1 MHPPWPNGPLAVPQ
15 PSQSRVNFL
24 GLGYFRP
31 MGQVLAPTL
40 VRPECESPSSSDQGV
55 TFGKSLNS
63 FPDSTF
69 HLSSE
74 EIISSVGVI
83 YMRLTYVQKECS
95 RGPETQ

>member
-55 TFGKSLNS
+55 RESQGRGSLLGC
-63 FPDSTF
+63 
-69 HLSSE
+69 HLW
-74 EIISSVGVI
+74 G
-83 YMRLTYVQKECS
+83 RKELDTT
-95 RGPETQ
+95 EQLN